1 MYLRRNNTTREGSA
15 FNALQIAAVW
25 QKGRAV
31 PGYDANEYRKDSCG
45 AWMRR
50 SDYGQTTEFGW
61 EIDHMMPVAAGG
73 SDDLSNLQPLFWK
86 NNRHKSDSWP
96 QWACAISAS

>member
-1 MYLRRNNTTREGSA
+1 MYLRRHNTTREGGA

-25 QKGRAV
+25 QTGRAV

-61 EIDHMMPVAAGG
+61 EIDHIKPVAAGG

-96 QWACAISAS
+96 QWACAVSAA